1 MVVEVSDVAG
11 FAELLWLGLGKL
23 VGEGGEGEDQCG
35 EAEGQEE
42 IFGHGSLM
50 IEFI

>member
-23 VGEGGEGEDQCG
+23 VSEGSDCEDKRG

>member
-1 MVVEVSDVAG
+1 M
-11 FAELLWLGLGKL
+11 GLGKL
-23 VGEGGEGEDQCG
+23 VSEGSDGEDQCG
-35 EAEGQEE
+35 KAEGQEE

>member
-1 MVVEVSDVAG
+1 MSDVAG

-23 VGEGGEGEDQCG
+23 VGEGGDGEDQCR

-42 IFGHGSLM
+42 IFGHESLM